1 MKVLTSFLLGWGQED
16 RVYPS
21 RLITDQLVQVTNY
34 NQISLFSP
42 QIPFFPLARDK
53 GREENLWVSLRE
65 RLGRIFHFRRCK
77 DTTYKIGLV
86 RICPYLS
93 VFMKKIYYS

>member
-1 MKVLTSFLLGWGQED
+1 MNILTPSHLHIFTSFLLGRGQED

-42 QIPFFPLARDK
+42 QIPFLSLARDK
-53 GREENLWVSLRE
+53 GREDILWVSLRE

-77 DTTYKIGLV
+77 DTT
-86 RICPYLS
+86 
-93 VFMKKIYYS
+93 